1 MTTLFLAVRTLLR
14 LAHRLDPRRLY
25 VSAALLLVGLLAT
38 PAVALLLRAFTD
50 HALDGAVDTAAWLA
64 AGIAAA
70 LVLEL
75 SMGHFAH
82 LFYFELGE
90 QQETELRQE
99 VLAVANG
106 THGLEHL
113 DSPEF
118 ADTLTLVRE
127 ELPRTRAAMEA
138 VLQLCGLALQA
149 VLTTVI
155 LATVNPWLALLPLAA
170 VPPVLVADRAQAV
183 LDRAKERA
191 AEPTRLSRH
200 LLALATSEHS
210 VPEVR
215 LGGAEHELMSHQA
228 RAWQR
233 STDLLRRAALRAAA
247 LRASGQLLF
256 ALAYGGGLWL
266 VVRQALDGAVDAGD
280 VILVITLAV
289 QVSVQVASALGLL
302 AMLQG
307 AGRTFERLERLRRW
321 SAVPAPAPAA
331 APAATMAAVPARL
344 EEGIRLENV
353 SFRYPGSD
361 HDVLTGVD
369 LTLPAGATVALVG
382 ENGAGKSTL
391 VKLLCGM
398 YRPTTG
404 RVLVDGVDL
413 RELDTAAWAARIAP
427 LFQDFARF
435 ELPLRENVG
444 VGRLSALDD
453 DETLRGAITAARAD
467 RVLDRVP
474 GGLDGLL
481 GKGYGDGA
489 ELSGGQWQLL
499 GLARCLV
506 RRDPLLMLLDE
517 PASALDAAAEHEL
530 FERFTDAAGR
540 ASSDSG
546 SLTLFISHRFSTVR
560 SADLIVVLEKG
571 TVRERGGHD
580 ELLAARGLYAELFEL
595 QARAYQ

>member
-1 MTTLFLAVRTLLR
+1 MTTLLTAVRTLLR
-14 LAHRLDPRRLY
+14 LAHRTDPRRLY

-50 HALDGAVDTAAWLA
+50 SALDGATGTAAWLA

-90 QQETELRQE
+90 QQETALRQE
-99 VLAVANG
+99 VLDVSNG

-127 ELPRTRAAMEA
+127 DLPRTRASMEA

-183 LDRAKERA
+183 LDRAKERS

-200 LLALATSEHS
+200 LLALATSDHS
-210 VPEVR
+210 VPEIR
-215 LGGAEHELMSHQA
+215 LSGAESELMHHQA

-233 STDLLRRAALRAAA
+233 STDLLRRAALHAAA

-266 VVRQALDGAVDAGD
+266 VVRQALDGSVDAGD

-307 AGRTFERLERLRRW
+307 AGRTFERLDRLRAW
-321 SAVPAPAPAA
+321 SAEEPAPSGPAP
-331 APAATMAAVPARL
+331 VPARL
-344 EEGIRLENV
+344 EQGIRLENV

-361 HDVLTGVD
+361 RDVLTGVD

-413 RELDTAAWAARIAP
+413 RDLDPAAWAARIAP
-427 LFQDFARF
+427 LFQDFARL

-453 DETLRGAITAARAD
+453 DGALRDAITAARAD

-481 GKGYGDGA
+481 GKGYGDGT

-506 RRDPLLMLLDE
+506 REDPLLMLLDE
-517 PASALDAAAEHEL
+517 PASALDAAAEHAL
-530 FERFTDAAGR
+530 FERFTDAADR
-540 ASSDSG
+540 ARSDSG

-571 TVRERGGHD
+571 AVREQGGHD
-580 ELLAARGLYAELFEL
+580 GLLAARGLYAELFEL

>member
-1 MTTLFLAVRTLLR
+1 MTTLLTAVRTLLR

-50 HALDGAVDTAAWLA
+50 SALDGAAGTAAWLA

-90 QQETELRQE
+90 QQETALRQD
-99 VLAVANG
+99 VLDVSNG

-127 ELPRTRAAMEA
+127 DLPRTRASMEA

-183 LDRAKERA
+183 LDRAKERS

-200 LLALATSEHS
+200 LLALATSDHS

-215 LGGAEHELMSHQA
+215 LSGAESELMRHQA

-233 STDLLRRAALRAAA
+233 STDLLRRAALHAAA
-247 LRASGQLLF
+247 LRAGGQLLF

-266 VVRQALDGAVDAGD
+266 VVRQALDGSVDAGD

-307 AGRTFERLERLRRW
+307 AGRTFERLDRLRAW
-321 SAVPAPAPAA
+321 SAEEPAPAAPVPAPA
-331 APAATMAAVPARL
+331 RL
-344 EEGIRLENV
+344 EQGIRLENV

-361 HDVLTGVD
+361 RDVLTGVD

-413 RELDTAAWAARIAP
+413 RDLDPAAWAARIAP
-427 LFQDFARF
+427 LFQDFARL

-453 DETLRGAITAARAD
+453 DGALRGAITAARAD

-481 GKGYGDGA
+481 GKGYGDGT

-506 RRDPLLMLLDE
+506 REDPLLMLLDE
-517 PASALDAAAEHEL
+517 PASALDAAAEHAL
-530 FERFTDAAGR
+530 FERFTDAADR
-540 ASSDSG
+540 ARSDSG

-571 TVRERGGHD
+571 AVREQGGHD
-580 ELLAARGLYAELFEL
+580 GLLAARGLYAELFEL

>member
-1 MTTLFLAVRTLLR
+1 MTTLFTAVRTLLV
-14 LAHRLDPRRLY
+14 LAHRLDRRRLHT
-25 VSAALLLVGLLAT
+25 AALLLLVGLLAT
-38 PAVALLLRAFTD
+38 PAMALLLREFTD
-50 HALDGAVDTAAWLA
+50 SALDGAVATTAWLA
-64 AGIAAA
+64 VGVAVA

-90 QQETELRQE
+90 QQETALHQQ
-99 VLAVANG
+99 VLAVSNG
-106 THGLEHL
+106 TRGLEHL
-113 DSPEF
+113 DSAEF

-127 ELPRTRAAMEA
+127 DVSRTRASLEA
-138 VLQLCGLALQA
+138 VLQICGLALQA
-149 VLTTVI
+149 VITTVI

-183 LDRAKERA
+183 LDRAKERS
-191 AEPTRLSRH
+191 AESTRLSRH
-200 LLALATSEHS
+200 LLALATSGHS
-210 VPEVR
+210 VPEAR
-215 LGGAEHELMSHQA
+215 LAGAEGELMRLQA
-228 RAWQR
+228 AAWQR

-247 LRASGQLLF
+247 LRAGGQLLF

-266 VVRQALDGAVDAGD
+266 VIRQALDGAAGAGD
-280 VILVITLAV
+280 IILVIALAV
-289 QVSVQVASALGLL
+289 QVSVQVASGLGLL

-307 AGRTFERLERLRRW
+307 AGRTFERLDRLRAMAAEEPGPASR
-321 SAVPAPAPAA
+321 PAPD
-331 APAATMAAVPARL
+331 RL
-344 EEGIRLENV
+344 EQGIRLENV

-361 HDVLTGVD
+361 RDVLADVS

-398 YRPTTG
+398 YRPTSG
-404 RVLVDGVDL
+404 RILVDGTDL
-413 RELDTAAWAARIAP
+413 NDLDPAQWSARIAP
-427 LFQDFARF
+427 LFQDFARL

-444 VGRLSALDD
+444 VGRLSALHDD
-453 DETLRGAITAARAD
+453 PALREAIAEARAE

-474 GGLDGLL
+474 DGLDGLL

-499 GLARCLV
+499 GLARCLL
-506 RRDPLLMLLDE
+506 REDPLLMLLDE

-530 FERFTDAAGR
+530 FQRFTDAADR
-540 ASSDSG
+540 ARSDSG

-560 SADLIVVLEKG
+560 SADLIVVLENG
-571 TVRERGGHD
+571 TVHEHGSHD
-580 ELLAARGLYAELFEL
+580 QLLARRGLYAELFEL
-595 QARAYQ
+595 QARAYR

>member
-1 MTTLFLAVRTLLR
+1 MTTLLTAVRTLLR
-14 LAHRLDPRRLY
+14 LAHRTDPRRLY

-50 HALDGAVDTAAWLA
+50 SALDGAAGTAAWLA

-90 QQETELRQE
+90 QQETALRQE
-99 VLAVANG
+99 VLDVSNG

-127 ELPRTRAAMEA
+127 DLPRTRASMEA

-183 LDRAKERA
+183 LDRAKERS

-200 LLALATSEHS
+200 LLALATSDHS
-210 VPEVR
+210 VPEIR
-215 LGGAEHELMSHQA
+215 LSGAESELMHHQA

-233 STDLLRRAALRAAA
+233 STDLLRRAALHAAA

-266 VVRQALDGAVDAGD
+266 VVRQALDGSVDAGD

-307 AGRTFERLERLRRW
+307 AGRTFERLDRLRAW
-321 SAVPAPAPAA
+321 SAEEPAPSEPAP
-331 APAATMAAVPARL
+331 VPARL
-344 EEGIRLENV
+344 EQGIRLENV

-361 HDVLTGVD
+361 RDVLTGVD

-413 RELDTAAWAARIAP
+413 RDLDPAAWAARIAP
-427 LFQDFARF
+427 LFQDFARL

-453 DETLRGAITAARAD
+453 DGALRDAITAARAD

-481 GKGYGDGA
+481 GKGYGDGT

-506 RRDPLLMLLDE
+506 REDPLLMLLDE
-517 PASALDAAAEHEL
+517 PASALDAAAEHAL
-530 FERFTDAAGR
+530 FERFTDAADR
-540 ASSDSG
+540 ARSDSG

-571 TVRERGGHD
+571 AVREQGGHD
-580 ELLAARGLYAELFEL
+580 GLLAARGLYAELFEL

>member
-1 MTTLFLAVRTLLR
+1 MTTLLTAVRTLLR
-14 LAHRLDPRRLY
+14 LAHRTDPRRLY

-50 HALDGAVDTAAWLA
+50 SALDGAAGTAAWLA

-90 QQETELRQE
+90 QQETALRQE
-99 VLAVANG
+99 VLDVSNG

-127 ELPRTRAAMEA
+127 DLPRTRASMEA

-183 LDRAKERA
+183 LDRAKERS

-200 LLALATSEHS
+200 LLALATSDHS
-210 VPEVR
+210 VPEIR
-215 LGGAEHELMSHQA
+215 LSGAESELMHHQA

-233 STDLLRRAALRAAA
+233 STDLLRRAALHAAA

-266 VVRQALDGAVDAGD
+266 VVRQALDGSVDAGD

-307 AGRTFERLERLRRW
+307 AGRTFERLDRLRAW
-321 SAVPAPAPAA
+321 SAEEPAPSDPAPV
-331 APAATMAAVPARL
+331 PVPARL
-344 EEGIRLENV
+344 EQGIRLENV

-361 HDVLTGVD
+361 RDVLTGVD

-413 RELDTAAWAARIAP
+413 RDLDPAAWAARIAP
-427 LFQDFARF
+427 LFQDFARL

-453 DETLRGAITAARAD
+453 DGALRDAITAARAD

-481 GKGYGDGA
+481 GKGYGDGT

-506 RRDPLLMLLDE
+506 REDPLLMLLDE
-517 PASALDAAAEHEL
+517 PASALDAAAEHAL
-530 FERFTDAAGR
+530 FERFTDAADR
-540 ASSDSG
+540 ARSDSG

-571 TVRERGGHD
+571 AVREQGGHD
-580 ELLAARGLYAELFEL
+580 GLLAARGLYAELFEL

>member
-1 MTTLFLAVRTLLR
+1 MTTLFTAVRTLLV
-14 LAHRLDPRRLY
+14 LAHRLDRRRLHT
-25 VSAALLLVGLLAT
+25 AALLLLVGLLAT
-38 PAVALLLRAFTD
+38 PAMALLLREFTD
-50 HALDGAVDTAAWLA
+50 SALDGAVATTAWLA
-64 AGIAAA
+64 VGVAVA

-90 QQETELRQE
+90 QQETALHQQ
-99 VLAVANG
+99 VLAVSNG
-106 THGLEHL
+106 TRGLEHL
-113 DSPEF
+113 DSAEF

-127 ELPRTRAAMEA
+127 DVSRTRASLEA
-138 VLQLCGLALQA
+138 VLQICGLALQA
-149 VLTTVI
+149 VITTVI

-183 LDRAKERA
+183 LDRAKERS
-191 AEPTRLSRH
+191 AESTRLSRH
-200 LLALATSEHS
+200 LLALATSGHS
-210 VPEVR
+210 VPEAR
-215 LGGAEHELMSHQA
+215 LAGAEGELMRLQA
-228 RAWQR
+228 AAWQR

-247 LRASGQLLF
+247 LRAGGQLLF

-266 VVRQALDGAVDAGD
+266 VIRQALDGAAGAGD
-280 VILVITLAV
+280 IILVIALAV
-289 QVSVQVASALGLL
+289 QVSVQVASGLGLL

-307 AGRTFERLERLRRW
+307 AGRTFERLDRLR
-321 SAVPAPAPAA
+321 A
-331 APAATMAAVPARL
+331 MAAEEPGPASRPAPARL
-344 EEGIRLENV
+344 EQGIRLESV

-361 HDVLTGVD
+361 RDVLADVS

-398 YRPTTG
+398 YRPTSG
-404 RVLVDGVDL
+404 RILVDGTDL
-413 RELDTAAWAARIAP
+413 NDLDPAQWSARIAP
-427 LFQDFARF
+427 LFQDFARL

-444 VGRLSALDD
+444 VGRLPALHDD
-453 DETLRGAITAARAD
+453 PALREAIAEARAE

-474 GGLDGLL
+474 DGLDGLL

-499 GLARCLV
+499 GLARCLL
-506 RRDPLLMLLDE
+506 REDPLLMLLDE

-530 FERFTDAAGR
+530 FQRFTDAADR
-540 ASSDSG
+540 ARSDSG

-560 SADLIVVLEKG
+560 SADLIVVLENG
-571 TVRERGGHD
+571 TVHEHGSHD
-580 ELLAARGLYAELFEL
+580 QLLARRGLYAELFEL
-595 QARAYQ
+595 QARAYR